1 MNKVLA
7 VTLIG
12 FLLLAARPA
21 SAEIIDR
28 VVAVVSGQ
36 IITKS
41 DVEAARALG
50 LVDDG
55 LQSLI
60 DRILMLN
67 EVRRV
72 SPTEPSAGDVDRRVA
87 AIRSRFASASA
98 LEQALAASGINDQ
111 VLRIY
116 AEDDLS
122 LAGYL
127 DERFSDASQPT
138 EEEVRQAGEASRAK
152 LAAERRQTLI
162 AAWVGEL
169 RRRADITVLAE

>member
-7 VTLIG
+7 VMLLG
-12 FLLLAARPA
+12 FSLLAAGPV
-21 SAEIIDR
+21 SAEVIDR
-28 VVAVVSGQ
+28 VLAVVSGQ

-41 DVEAARALG
+41 DVEAATALG
-50 LVDDG
+50 LIDEG

-72 SPTEPSAGDVDRRVA
+72 APAEPSTGDIDRRVA
-87 AIRSRFASASA
+87 EIRSRFASASA
-98 LEQALAASGINDQ
+98 LEQALAASGINDA

-122 LAGYL
+122 LAGYI
-127 DERFSDASQPT
+127 DERFSAASQPT
-138 EEEVRQAGEASRAK
+138 DEEVRQAGEASRAK

-169 RRRADITVLAE
+169 RRRADITVLAQ